1 MSRSIAGRRRAAVV
15 GLAAGV
21 LLAGFAPS
29 AGAKVSFERI
39 EGFPA
44 AGTPAKYNKVGILKV
59 GSPRAKNVLVLNP
72 GTSASAAYFGPLA
85 RTVARQAPGWQVW
98 AVNRRE
104 NLLEDHSV
112 ANLAKTGKASG
123 QRLFDYYLGYLTDPA
138 VTDHYTAVPDSAV
151 PFAREWGMR
160 VSVEDLRR
168 VVRKAQRRGGEVVV
182 GGHSLGGSITTAY
195 ATWDFNGRAGAS
207 GLGGLVYI
215 DGGSNPEPVT
225 PEQATQ
231 SLQELAGESPWL
243 AFGGISA
250 PFAGLFNIV
259 GSTLARVEPDAP
271 SPLQDWPLL
280 PGNLNAPVRVSNEAG
295 YGYSLDSN
303 SSPPNLAAAQA
314 HLGRLADAGDPRG
327 WVRAGALTPVQRF
340 AAMFSGAGLRSQDG
354 TAWYHPRRLSIDSGA
369 VAAGNANPAQQVL
382 DLRTTH
388 GDDLGDL
395 RIYAFGAQLGGE
407 RVLAA
412 ARGLAEQSGIPRRRL
427 TLVNRAATYS
437 HNDPNSAAPRNEFVR
452 RLVPYLRRVALN
464 P

>member
-280 PGNLNAPVRVSNEAG
+280 PGNLNAPVRVIERGRLRLLARQQQ
-295 YGYSLDSN
+295 
-303 SSPPNLAAAQA
+303 LAAQ
-314 HLGRLADAGDPRG
+314 
-327 WVRAGALTPVQRF
+327 
-340 AAMFSGAGLRSQDG
+340 
-354 TAWYHPRRLSIDSGA
+354 
-369 VAAGNANPAQQVL
+369 
-382 DLRTTH
+382 
-388 GDDLGDL
+388 
-395 RIYAFGAQLGGE
+395 
-407 RVLAA
+407 
-412 ARGLAEQSGIPRRRL
+412 PRRRAGPSRPSGRCRRSARL
-427 TLVNRAATYS
+427 GAGRGAHSGAALRGHVLRCRAEEPGR
-437 HNDPNSAAPRNEFVR
+437 H
-452 RLVPYLRRVALN
+452 RLVSPAPPLDRLRRRGCRQCEPGAAGAR
-464 P
+464 PAGHPR